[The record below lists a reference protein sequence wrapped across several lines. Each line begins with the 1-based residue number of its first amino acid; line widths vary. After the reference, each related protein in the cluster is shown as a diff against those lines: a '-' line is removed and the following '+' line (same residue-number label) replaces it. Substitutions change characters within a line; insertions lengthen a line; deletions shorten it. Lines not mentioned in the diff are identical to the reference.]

1 MRSWY
6 HSYRTMADGKPR
18 TVRFAVPQDFGTSD
32 DALPAGVAALP
43 YLTAAPAHRPTSPP
57 FFSRAAGIAALAVM
71 AREQVNS
78 AREVT
83 EYVEK
88 YKLQDILTDAVNEA
102 VTEGT
107 TDPVAYI
114 GRVLLQKA
122 HGSAPKDDTLDFD
135 NLLLCTD
142 SYKTSHWKQYPP
154 GTEYVYSYFESRGGK
169 FDEICFFGLQY
180 FIKRCAAAPPRRRAA
195 PRPPR
200 LTASPRRPLPQVLF
214 KHFYPQERKSQQS
227 LFWFGLGVNIFFGN
241 IIAIT
246 QQALWGRSLDYCA
259 VDGGRNINYGAVVRD
274 GLRTDG
280 IAAFFTFPKWATRV
294 LMNAPVQ
301 GTLPWFYNQV
311 LPRGEKP
318 FLAVLKP
325 ALGVFGYK

>member
-1 MRSWY
+1 MSERAPRGRSN
-6 HSYRTMADGKPR
+6 
-18 TVRFAVPQDFGTSD
+18 
-32 DALPAGVAALP
+32 
-43 YLTAAPAHRPTSPP
+43 
-57 FFSRAAGIAALAVM
+57 RA
-71 AREQVNS
+71 
-78 AREVT
+78 T
-83 EYVEK
+83 
-88 YKLQDILTDAVNEA
+88 
-102 VTEGT
+102 
-107 TDPVAYI
+107 
-114 GRVLLQKA
+114 
-122 HGSAPKDDTLDFD
+122 
-135 NLLLCTD
+135 
-142 SYKTSHWKQYPP
+142 
-154 GTEYVYSYFESRGGK
+154 
-169 FDEICFFGLQY
+169 
-180 FIKRCAAAPPRRRAA
+180 RRA
-195 PRPPR
+195 PR
-200 LTASPRRPLPQVLF
+200 AV
-214 KHFYPQERKSQQS
+214 YPQEQKTKTS